1 MGVNRLVSQYELESY
16 TLKGSREINED
27 ALIVN
32 KSGLVFGVVD
42 GATSVTPYKDVN
54 GNTGGAIAS
63 NLLAKHMEEMNDSSS
78 LVEAVLQANR
88 ELRQLMVQS
97 GIDISDKTKLWS
109 AAFAIVRVNQTKLE
123 YVQAADSMVFVK
135 YIDGTIRALSH
146 DQVSSFDTLTIKK
159 SLVARDLGL
168 SSDEQFS
175 YCLPTIRDNR
185 KKANTLGGYS
195 VLNGEEAF
203 ADFLEYGAINISNV
217 ERIYLVTDGL
227 FYPKTINDSHTDFMK
242 MINMIDQEGILN
254 YINTL
259 TSLEELDPNA
269 EVYPRLKKSD
279 DKTGIMIDLRKAG
292 C

>member
-1 MGVNRLVSQYELESY
+1 MVSQYELESY